1 MENGVS
7 NIDSQQVIENY
18 STANCT
24 VLWSVPLVPLT
35 ENCKLKTHVS
45 YFCNLTVKI
54 PP

>member
-7 NIDSQQVIENY
+7 NIDSQQAIENY

-24 VLWSVPLVPLT
+24 ALWNVPLT
-35 ENCKLKTHVS
+35 VNCKLKTHVS

-54 PP
+54 AP